1 MKRLFEAV
9 AIEPLPRSTAL
20 MFARILLRSAAPCSI
35 EHTACP
41 AALKPLSR
49 VWIAVT
55 VSDVP
60 AVASRSAMRCKIA
73 PSDSGETESLDCSFR
88 KSEIICVSD
97 LTSIAIRKAPVARFM
112 VNRFMSLP
120 QKYGYRLGGEKTGKL
135 V

>member
-1 MKRLFEAV
+1 MNRLFEAV

-20 MFARILLRSAAPCSI
+20 MFARILLRSAAPCSM
-35 EHTACP
+35 ELTACP

-73 PSDSGETESLDCSFR
+73 RATPGKRSPW
-88 KSEIICVSD
+88 
-97 LTSIAIRKAPVARFM
+97 IAAFGSPR
-112 VNRFMSLP
+112 
-120 QKYGYRLGGEKTGKL
+120 
-135 V
+135 